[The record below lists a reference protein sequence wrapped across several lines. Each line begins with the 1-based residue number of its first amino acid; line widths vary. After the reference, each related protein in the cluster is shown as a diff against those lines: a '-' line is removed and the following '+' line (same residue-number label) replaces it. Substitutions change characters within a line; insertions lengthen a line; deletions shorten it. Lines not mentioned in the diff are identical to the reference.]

1 MYTDLLTKIK
11 NAQSAKKTGLKTYY
25 SNMDFAILEVLVK
38 HKFLQD
44 VSKKGRMPKRAID
57 ITLKY
62 KDGEGAISG
71 LKFLSSPS
79 RRLYLGYKDIK
90 SVRQGYGLLILSTP
104 KGIMDGRTAKKNK
117 LGGQLLFEVW

>member
-90 SVRQGYGLLILSTP
+90 RSEERRVG
-104 KGIMDGRTAKKNK
+104 K
-117 LGGQLLFEVW
+117 EC